1 MRTIKNNTKH
11 NKTNKTNKNN
21 KAGKK
26 TNKAGKKTNK
36 THKTINISG
45 GSPFNIVSTFVKTSN
60 KDYKTSI
67 ASVPIIGQ
75 IAKTTQQLDPKLLM
89 QSLQPTKQDN
99 QIIFNRSSPNKI
111 QIKMGQ
117 NNITLLETQ
126 IENEPH
132 IRTNSMER
140 FLVVMYDAS
149 KGRMIWIAEFK
160 THSKYKTIL
169 SYQLPKILPNQERN
183 IIIQFIPYPETTKPF
198 TLPDMSITKR
208 KKVFKMFMTYAKEN
222 NINFINNQLKGKALF
237 KIKADPN
244 KGINLFNLSKT
255 MMKTKI
261 K

>member
-1 MRTIKNNTKH
+1 M
-11 NKTNKTNKNN
+11 
-21 KAGKK
+21 
-26 TNKAGKKTNK
+26 
-36 THKTINISG
+36 
-45 GSPFNIVSTFVKTSN
+45 
-60 KDYKTSI
+60 
-67 ASVPIIGQ
+67 
-75 IAKTTQQLDPKLLM
+75 
-89 QSLQPTKQDN
+89 
-99 QIIFNRSSPNKI
+99 
-111 QIKMGQ
+111 
-117 NNITLLETQ
+117 
-126 IENEPH
+126 
-132 IRTNSMER
+132 NSMER

-244 KGINLFNLSKT
+244 KGTNLFNLSKT
-255 MMKTKI
+255 IMKTKI